1 MRKDSPIDLKT
12 NQPICIAIVSGNDDV
27 VNDITEVVKSIPN
40 MEAEPQRSTLSGMN
54 GSAVSFIS
62 QKDLVIF
69 EIESEQ
75 QDLGVVENIRAE
87 LDRGVT
93 LLALTREDISL
104 AEARR
109 LTRAGVDDVLTY
121 PFDIVE
127 LREQLERSTR
137 PNALVPLQEGNG
149 TKQAKVIAV
158 SKSRG
163 GAGATTIAVN
173 LAEQLQ
179 DRKGMVK
186 KVPTNRVCLVD
197 MDFQFG
203 DVASFLDIEPR
214 NALFQMAA
222 EGIIPDI
229 TFLRQSITTT
239 SGELDVLTAPG
250 KFAPNE
256 ALKIEQVQAILQQL
270 KGDYDYIVVD
280 MPMVMVDWISAI
292 LEECDRMLMVTDSA
306 VPSIAQARRM
316 IDFYTADV
324 INLPIEIVINGERKP
339 MMKSG
344 ALKEAEKVL
353 ERPIAYWVPEDR
365 KSARAAIDHGL
376 PVADIAKRSA
386 LAKAIKSLATNAAG
400 DLASNAPQL
409 ARKR

>member
-1 MRKDSPIDLKT
+1 MKGENSIDLNT
-12 NQPICIAIVSGNDDV
+12 DRQICIAIVSNSDDV
-27 VNDITEVVKSIPN
+27 VNDITDVVKSMPN
-40 MEAEPQRSTLSGMN
+40 MTAEPQRSTLSGMN

-93 LLALTREDISL
+93 LLALTRDDISL

-121 PFDIVE
+121 PFDVFD

-137 PNALVPLQEGNG
+137 PNALVPVKEEIGA
-149 TKQAKVIAV
+149 KQAKVIAV
-158 SKSRG
+158 TKSRG

-203 DVASFLDIEPR
+203 DVASFLDLEPR

-222 EGIIPDI
+222 DGIIPDI
-229 TFLRQSITTT
+229 TFLRQSMSTT
-239 SGELDVLTAPG
+239 SGELDVLTAPA
-250 KFAPNE
+250 KFAPLD
-256 ALKIEQVQAILQQL
+256 ALKIEQVQAIFQQL

-280 MPMVMVDWISAI
+280 MPMVMVDWVSAI
-292 LEECDRMLMVTDSA
+292 LEECDRMLMVTDSS

-316 IDFYTADV
+316 IDFYTTDV
-324 INLPIEIVINGERKP
+324 ITLPIEIIINGERKP
-339 MMKSG
+339 MVKGS

-353 ERPIAYWVPEDR
+353 ERPIAYWTPEDR
-365 KSARAAIDHGL
+365 KSARAAVDHGL
-376 PVADIAKRSA
+376 PLSDIAKRSA
-386 LAKAIKSLATNAAG
+386 LTKSIKALATKAAS

-409 ARKR
+409 ARKG